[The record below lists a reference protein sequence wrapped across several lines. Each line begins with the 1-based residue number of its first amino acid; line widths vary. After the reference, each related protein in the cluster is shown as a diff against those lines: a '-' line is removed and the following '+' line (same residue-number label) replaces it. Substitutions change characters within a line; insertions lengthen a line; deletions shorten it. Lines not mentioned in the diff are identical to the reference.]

1 MKRILGLMFV
11 LMTCSVLFAQ
21 KNQDAPM
28 GTFLYFSAW
37 GIDGDKTLNEN
48 VAQVMTF
55 AQNMKTSGKFKSVR
69 VFMHHTG
76 EKLAIYT
83 LAEAEGWNNLGAGVA
98 FAESKIDM
106 DKPAPFGDTHSDDIL
121 VELPM
126 PDASSK

>member
-1 MKRILGLMFV
+1 MKRIIVMMLV

-28 GTFLYFSAW
+28 GTYLYFSAW
-37 GIDGDKTLNEN
+37 GLDGDKTINEN

-55 AQNMKTSGKFKSVR
+55 AQNMKTSGKFTSVR
-69 VFMHHTG
+69 VFMHNTG

-98 FAESKIDM
+98 FAESKIDF

-121 VELPM
+121 VEIPM

>member
-37 GIDGDKTLNEN
+37 GLDGDKTINEN

-98 FAESKIDM
+98 YAESKIDM

-121 VELPM
+121 VELSM

>member
-1 MKRILGLMFV
+1 
-11 LMTCSVLFAQ
+11 MTCSVLFAQ
-21 KNQDAPM
+21 DNQDAPM

>member
-1 MKRILGLMFV
+1 MKRILGLMIV

-37 GIDGDKTLNEN
+37 GLDGDKTINEN

-98 FAESKIDM
+98 YAESKIDM

>member
-37 GIDGDKTLNEN
+37 GLDGDKTINEN

-98 FAESKIDM
+98 FAESKIDF

-121 VELPM
+121 IEIPM

>member
-1 MKRILGLMFV
+1 MKRILVLMFV

-37 GIDGDKTLNEN
+37 GLDGDKTINEN

-55 AQNMKTSGKFKSVR
+55 AQNMKTSGKFTSVR
-69 VFMHHTG
+69 VFMHNTG

-98 FAESKIDM
+98 FAESKIDF

>member
-1 MKRILGLMFV
+1 MKRIIVIMLV

-37 GIDGDKTLNEN
+37 GLDGDKTINEN

-55 AQNMKTSGKFKSVR
+55 AQNMKTS
-69 VFMHHTG
+69 
-76 EKLAIYT
+76 
-83 LAEAEGWNNLGAGVA
+83 EGWNNLGAGVA
-98 FAESKIDM
+98 FAESKIDF

-121 VELPM
+121 VEIPM

>member
-1 MKRILGLMFV
+1 MKRIIVIMLV

-37 GIDGDKTLNEN
+37 GLDGDKTINEN

-83 LAEAEGWNNLGAGVA
+83 LPEAEGWNNLGAGVA

-121 VELPM
+121 VEIPM